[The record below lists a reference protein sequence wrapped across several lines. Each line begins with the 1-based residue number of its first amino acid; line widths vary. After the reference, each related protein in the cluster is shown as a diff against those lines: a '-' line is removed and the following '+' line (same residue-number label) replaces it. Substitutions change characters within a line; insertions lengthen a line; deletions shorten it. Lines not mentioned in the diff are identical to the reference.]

1 MFDREYIGAWD
12 LPHDVTVTIS
22 RVVAGELVGEGGRKA
37 KKPIVYFE
45 GKDKGFAANKTNCKI
60 IAAMYGTDTRKWVG
74 RSITLYPTT
83 TEMGGKTHDCIRVR
97 PQIPAGKRRPNGNG
111 NGKPAAAPEPELRV
125 DDVPDDDNEPDDEPE
140 EEPES
145 HA

>member
-74 RSITLYPTT
+74 RAITLYPTT

-97 PQIPAGKRRPNGNG
+97 PQIPTTAKRRPNGNG
-111 NGKPAAAPEPELRV
+111 KPAGAPSEPQPQPDLHV
-125 DDVPDDDNEPDDEPE
+125 DDVPDDDNDDEPE
-140 EEPES
+140 EDG
-145 HA
+145 A